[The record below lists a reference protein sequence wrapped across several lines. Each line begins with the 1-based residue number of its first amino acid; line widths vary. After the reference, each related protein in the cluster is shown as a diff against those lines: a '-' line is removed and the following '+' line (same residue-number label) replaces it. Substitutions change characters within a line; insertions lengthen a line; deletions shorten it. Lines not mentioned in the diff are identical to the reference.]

1 MLALYIILI
10 ACPLAV
16 FLWTFRI
23 SHDFS
28 YRSIGTHIFN
38 GIMYAYGVA
47 GTVGIFLVRSWSL
60 TKFFVFTFGY
70 GIPAIIALVVCW
82 TYLDKKKP
90 NTVNEEKMY
99 IKQTIDIKKE
109 DGVVDVNE
117 STAVN
122 YQYWTHRQ
130 EKKEKTV
137 IILPEP
143 TLDIDGNTVSEAGEK
158 EERFSGFAARDIA
171 EELALNGIGVI
182 RFDRPGNEELD
193 PDQQATVI
201 DAILKRFEVTGDIV
215 LMAHG
220 LANIDLPMLQKKIDC
235 KSIVSLCPAVAMR
248 SEDKISLFDEMS
260 KAVSTLYITV
270 KNDPF
275 SSKHLD
281 PFALMTASFSQK
293 QYDGMDYT
301 LRTLTKTMRKNR
313 ITVHPIGADSVLNEE
328 VMADIIDWIT
338 DRS

>member
-1 MLALYIILI
+1 MVLYIILLT
-10 ACPLAV
+10 CPIAV

-28 YRSIGTHIFN
+28 YRSIGAHILN
-38 GIMYAYGVA
+38 GIMYAYGVT
-47 GTVGIFLVRSWSL
+47 GIVGIFLVRSWSL

-70 GIPAIIALVVCW
+70 GIPAIIALVVYW

-90 NTVNEEKMY
+90 NTVNEDQMY

-109 DGVVDVNE
+109 DGVVDINE
-117 STAVN
+117 SMAVN
-122 YQYWTHRQ
+122 YQYWTHRK
-130 EKKEKTV
+130 ERKEKTV
-137 IILPEP
+137 IIIPEP

-158 EERFSGFAARDIA
+158 EERFSGFAERDIA

-201 DAILKRFEVTGDIV
+201 DTILKRLEVSGDIV

-220 LANIDLPMLQKKIDC
+220 LANMDLPLLQKRVDC
-235 KSIVSLCPAVAMR
+235 NSIVSLCPIVAMR
-248 SEDKISLFDEMS
+248 SEEKIALFDEMS
-260 KAVSTLYITV
+260 KAVRTLYITV

-275 SSKHLD
+275 SSKHFD
-281 PFALMTASFSQK
+281 PFALMTASFSLM
-293 QYDGMDYT
+293 QYDDIDYT
-301 LRTLTKTMRKNR
+301 LRTLTKKMRKNR
-313 ITVHPIGADSVLNEE
+313 ITVHPIGEDSVLDNE
-328 VMADIIDWIT
+328 VMADIIEWIT
-338 DRS
+338 NKI